1 MSKDNLRTLSA
12 NSRDLLDPAGYFTFK
27 EKPEEQAAAE
37 APAVPEPTTMPIPD
51 DEEIKKK
58 KRRSI
63 AEQRQRQGR
72 ASTFMSTNDALGGV

>member
-1 MSKDNLRTLSA
+1 MSKDNLRDLSA
-12 NSRDLLDPAGYFTFK
+12 NSRDLLDPAGYFTFT
-27 EKPEEQAAAE
+27 EKPEGQGES
-37 APAVPEPTTMPIPD
+37 APAVAEPTTMPIPD

-72 ASTFMSTNDALGGV
+72 ASTFMTTDDALGGA